1 MKRSDKLEQFV
12 RNQLANYEEVPRTS
26 LWERIEGAI
35 PMPER
40 KQRKVWIF
48 WGVLAILLASGFIGW
63 HFYSITQWKTKLAQQ
78 EGTIQTLWEEIEGLQ
93 EKLDQSVDTSLAL
106 AAEPPAR
113 SDVEEKKVVR
123 EVDHLAEVK
132 SSTTVAKAKIVKPNP
147 DQPAD
152 DIVALET
159 KPLQSLAVP
168 SGRNTILTSIPQTI
182 ASVSLPALKYEARN
196 DFQALP
202 IRHRPL
208 SRWSVGTWLEATNFH
223 DNPISA
229 LWNRRSR
236 REISVGNSPSF
247 YINNPSSTKTFG
259 LFVDYALGKRW
270 SIRSGLGYKQQRRP
284 LGGDFVFAYTLD
296 NSQMNA
302 LGHSVS
308 PYNYYDESYNISIST
323 VIANALSNGPDGLEP
338 GELFEMDFDV
348 YQQTLYVSV
357 PLWLTYKMGGQ
368 RLKYHMRA
376 GLVWNGLLEASS
388 KVRYLSFSFS
398 QLYYQG
404 HAINDGSVQVGY
416 LDAGLGYGLDYK
428 LGKHFSMY
436 IDGLMYKSVT
446 PIFDRQPFSL
456 GFGTGLKYEF

>member
-1 MKRSDKLEQFV
+1 MKRSDQLEQFV
-12 RNQLANYEEVPRTS
+12 RNQLADYEEAPRTS

-40 KQRKVWIF
+40 KQRRVWIF
-48 WGVLAILLASGFIGW
+48 WVLLALLIASGFIGG
-63 HFYSITQWKTKLAQQ
+63 HFYSMAQWKTRLAQQ
-78 EGTIQTLWEEIEGLQ
+78 EGTIQTLWEEIEDLQ
-93 EKLDQSVDTSLAL
+93 EKLDQSVDTSMVL
-106 AAEPPAR
+106 AAELPTH
-113 SDVEEKKVVR
+113 SLVEEKKVIKK
-123 EVDHLAEVK
+123 VDPLVEMK
-132 SSTTVAKAKIVKPNP
+132 SSTTVAEVEVTKPNP
-147 DQPAD
+147 NQTVH
-152 DIVALET
+152 DITALET
-159 KPLQSLAVP
+159 TPLQSLSVP
-168 SGRNTILTSIPQTI
+168 SERNTNIHLPQTI
-182 ASVSLPALKYEARN
+182 ASASLPALKYETDH
-196 DFQALP
+196 DFLALP
-202 IRHRPL
+202 IRSRQL
-208 SRWSVGTWLEATNFH
+208 SRWSAGTWLEGTNFH

-229 LWNRRSR
+229 LWNRPAR

-247 YINNPSSTKTFG
+247 YINNPSSTETIG
-259 LFVDYALGKRW
+259 LFVDYELGKRW
-270 SIRSGLGYKQQRRP
+270 SIRSGLGYKKQRRP

-357 PLWLTYKMGGQ
+357 PLWLTYKMGGN

-416 LDAGLGYGLDYK
+416 LDAGLGYGLDYR
-428 LGKHFSMY
+428 LGRHFSMY
-436 IDGLMYKSVT
+436 LDGLMYKSVT

-456 GFGTGLKYEF
+456 GFGAGLKYEF